1 MLLIY
6 ENETEYAP
14 EFDLQKTAEK
24 VIFYILEKEDC
35 PFEVEVNLT
44 ITDNEGIH
52 SVNKEFREVDA
63 PTDVLSFP
71 VLEFASPADFK
82 PYLYDPDSV
91 TDYDY
96 DTEMVM
102 LGDILISKDRV
113 ISQAEEYGHS
123 EKREF
128 AFLVAHSTLHL
139 LGYDHMTEEE
149 AKVMEDKQKAYLDEL
164 GITRD

>member
-6 ENETEYAP
+6 ENETEYEP
-14 EFDLQKTAEK
+14 DFDLNKTATE
-24 VIFYILEKEDC
+24 VASHILEKEKC
-35 PFEVEVNLT
+35 PFDCEVNLT

-52 SVNKEFREVDA
+52 DVNKEFREVDA

-71 VLEFASPADFK
+71 VLEFDNPADFSTFEK
-82 PYLYDPDSV
+82 NPDSV
-91 TDYDY
+91 LDYDY
-96 DTEMVM
+96 DTDKVM

-128 AFLVAHSTLHL
+128 AFLVAHSMLHL
-139 LGYDHMTEEE
+139 LGYDHMTDED
-149 AKVMEDKQKAYLDEL
+149 AKVMEEKQKKYLEEL
-164 GITRD
+164 GIVRE

>member
-6 ENETEYAP
+6 ENETEYEP
-14 EFDLQKTAEK
+14 DFDLNKTAEA
-24 VIFYILEKEDC
+24 VASYILEKEKC
-35 PFEVEVNLT
+35 PFDCEVNLT

-52 SVNKEFREVDA
+52 GVNKEFREVDA

-71 VLEFASPADFK
+71 VLEFDNPADFSTFEK
-82 PYLYDPDSV
+82 DPDSAL
-91 TDYDY
+91 DYDY
-96 DTEMVM
+96 DTDKVM

-128 AFLVAHSTLHL
+128 AFLVAHSMLHL
-139 LGYDHMTEEE
+139 LGYDHMTVED
-149 AKVMEDKQKAYLDEL
+149 AKVMEEKQKKYLEEL
-164 GITRD
+164 GIVRV